1 MILQKFCETTRHT
14 MTGSVLIYHVFSL
27 TLKIGHLA
35 STNKMFL
42 KVSKD
47 TSRNTNFQ
55 CRVNDIFKLLSARR
69 HFITNQTMKVNC
81 QFPPI
86 YTLYCM
92 PISYY
97 LRIWPP
103 LPSRF
108 DMKPIS
114 IKIQTLFFPESIT
127 PWMILMWCWWQLIR
141 INIHQ
146 HQKRVHL
153 MLCQFDNYSNGVF
166 WIMRKWNNE

>member
-81 QFPPI
+81 QLPPI
-86 YTLYCM
+86 YTLLHAYIVLFTHLTIITTM
-92 PISYY
+92 NLTWNQS
-97 LRIWPP
+97 
-103 LPSRF
+103 PSNVNVV
-108 DMKPIS
+108 PSS
-114 IKIQTLFFPESIT
+114 INNSADWIR
-127 PWMILMWCWWQLIR
+127 MMLMT
-141 INIHQ
+141 INQ
-146 HQKRVHL
+146 V
-153 MLCQFDNYSNGVF
+153 
-166 WIMRKWNNE
+166 

>member
-114 IKIQTLFFPESIT
+114 INIVLP
-127 PWMILMWCWWQLIR
+127 R
-141 INIHQ
+141 INNTMDDSD
-146 HQKRVHL
+146 VML
-153 MLCQFDNYSNGVF
+153 MTINQNKHSSTPKKSSFNALSV
-166 WIMRKWNNE
+166 W